1 MSGGEVSSVLTWRC
15 RDRLL
20 ECGSRPLVMGILNVT
35 PDSFS
40 DGNRFFDLERAI
52 ARGWEMV
59 KEGADIVDVGG
70 ESTRPGA
77 DPVRAEEEIR
87 RVQPVV
93 AALCRESEAL
103 CSSNTKEHG
112 FLVSIDTMKAR
123 VAQCAIAEGAHIIND
138 VSAAGYD
145 EGMAGVARQSGAG
158 MILMH
163 MLGSPR
169 TMQDEPQYDNVV
181 EEVFRYLCSRIE
193 ALTAEGLDPET
204 LAVDPGIGF
213 GKSVEHNLLLLR
225 KLGKLRQC
233 NRPVVVGLS
242 RKSFLGKLTGRGA
255 GERLVPSIAA
265 MLFAVEMGAGV
276 VRVHDVRESV
286 DALRVVAALAG
297 AGRK

>member
-1 MSGGEVSSVLTWRC
+1 
-15 RDRLL
+15 
-20 ECGSRPLVMGILNVT
+20 MGIVNVT

-52 ARGWEMV
+52 ARGLEMV
-59 KEGADIVDVGG
+59 KEGVDIVDVGG

-77 DPVRAEEEIR
+77 DPVPAEEEIR

-93 AALCRESEAL
+93 AALCRESEVL
-103 CSSNTKEHG
+103 HRGNTAGKG